1 MSTPEQRIA
10 EYRALRDAAWALVNA
25 DLAMLKTDLAARGVG
40 ERIKDKVGEQAHEV
54 WDQAR
59 DVAGE
64 HKGVVAATI
73 LALVAWLLRDPIGD
87 AIAALLGRSEEQ
99 RGGESVKDGKGDA
112 P

>member
-1 MSTPEQRIA
+1 MTEPERRIA
-10 EYRALRDAAWALVNA
+10 EYRALRDAAWAVVDA
-25 DLAMLKTDLAARGVG
+25 DLAMLKNDLAARGVG
-40 ERIKDKVGEQAHEV
+40 ERIKDKVGEEAHEV

-73 LALVAWLLRDPIGD
+73 LALVAWLLRAPLGD
-87 AIAALLGRSEEQ
+87 AIAGLLGRNAEQ
-99 RGGESVKDGKGDA
+99 GGGESVEDGKGDQ